1 MALRTRLMQPGDD
14 HAPRRTAAR
23 YYGRRMLRLVA
34 SIVLVGAMGAGCS
47 ASGDAAPS
55 ASSSASSSAE
65 SSADVR
71 SPRGSVIADLVV
83 DRVVDGDT
91 VKVTIDGEQVSV
103 RLIGIDTPETVKP
116 DTEVQ
121 CFGPEASAFADQQ
134 LTGQRIVL
142 ELDDSQGRLDRYDRL
157 LAYVWR
163 VLPDGSLVL
172 FNEEAVA
179 GGFAR
184 ERQYGDEAYAWRST
198 LVQAQEAAR
207 AAGRGLWAACVP

>member
-1 MALRTRLMQPGDD
+1 MQAGDDRPRRLRTAQ
-14 HAPRRTAAR
+14 H
-23 YYGRRMLRLVA
+23 YGRRMLRQVA
-34 SIVLVGAMGAGCS
+34 VIALVGASCVGCS
-47 ASGDAAPS
+47 GSDAAGPS
-55 ASSSASSSAE
+55 ASASAVGSSAVGSSVDS
-65 SSADVR
+65 R
-71 SPRGSVIADLVV
+71 SPRGAVITDLVV

-103 RLIGIDTPETVKP
+103 RMIGIDTPETVKP
-116 DTEVQ
+116 NTQVQ

-172 FNEEAVA
+172 FNEETVA

-184 ERQYGDEAYAWRST
+184 ERQYGDEAYAWRPT
-198 LVQAQEAAR
+198 LVQAQESAR
-207 AAGRGLWAACVP
+207 VAGRGLWSACDP